1 MPVKITIRDVP
12 EDVRNEL
19 AARAARGG
27 KSMQEFLRG
36 ELERIASRPSIDD
49 WLQEVRRRKAA
60 AGTRVPAS
68 AILRARDADRR

>member
-1 MPVKITIRDVP
+1 MPVQITIRDVP

-19 AARAARGG
+19 AARATRRG
-27 KSMQEFLRG
+27 KSMQEFLLG

-60 AGTRVPAS
+60 AGTRIPAAS
-68 AILRARDADRR
+68 ILRARDADRR

>member
-1 MPVKITIRDVP
+1 MPVKITVRDVP

-19 AARAARGG
+19 AARAALRG
-27 KSMQEFLRG
+27 KSMQEFLLG

-60 AGTRVPAS
+60 AGTRIPAAS
-68 AILRARDADRR
+68 ILRARDADRR

>member
-60 AGTRVPAS
+60 AETRIPAAS
-68 AILRARDADRR
+68 ILRARDADRR